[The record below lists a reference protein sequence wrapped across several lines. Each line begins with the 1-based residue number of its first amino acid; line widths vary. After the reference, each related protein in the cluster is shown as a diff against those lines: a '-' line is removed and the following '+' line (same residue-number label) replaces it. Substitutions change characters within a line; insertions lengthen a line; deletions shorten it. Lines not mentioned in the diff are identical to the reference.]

1 MQRVPRSSD
10 RARARG
16 GGRQPVSV
24 DRLRTADLC
33 DDLRRAIITGRLR
46 PGALLVE
53 AEVSARYGV
62 SKSPAREALK
72 VLQQEGLVDVIPRRG
87 YVVTP
92 ITVKQIRDLF
102 DLRLILERESAM
114 VAARTATEDDI
125 AVLRRLSGDRYVPG
139 DPESYARFLTEN
151 RSFHLAVA
159 QVSRNDRLT
168 AVLARLLDDLERLFH
183 LGLDVRDRSESLI
196 HEHHA
201 VVDAVVARDAPRAG
215 AVMVAQIE
223 NARQMV
229 LEAVMSGSLAAQVG

>member
-1 MQRVPRSSD
+1 MRRESTSAD
-10 RARARG
+10 RTRTE
-16 GGRQPVSV
+16 
-24 DRLRTADLC
+24 RLRTVDLC

-92 ITVKQIRDLF
+92 ITVKQIKDLF
-102 DLRLILERESAM
+102 DLRLILERETAAA
-114 VAARTATEDDI
+114 AARNATEDDI
-125 AVLRRLSGDRYVPG
+125 ALLRRLSGNLYVPG
-139 DPESYARFLTEN
+139 DPDSYARFLTEN

-159 QVSRNDRLT
+159 QVSRNERLT

-183 LGLDVRDRSESLI
+183 LGLDVRDRSETLVR
-196 HEHHA
+196 EHLEI
-201 VVDAVVARDAPRAG
+201 VDAIVARDSQRAG

-229 LEAVMSGSLAAQVG
+229 LEAVMSGSLVAQVG